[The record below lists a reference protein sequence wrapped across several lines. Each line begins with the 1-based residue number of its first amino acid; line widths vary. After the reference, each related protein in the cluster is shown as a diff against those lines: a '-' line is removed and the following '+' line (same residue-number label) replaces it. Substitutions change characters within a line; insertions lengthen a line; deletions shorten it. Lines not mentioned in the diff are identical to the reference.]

1 MNIVYICDAVRTPFG
16 RYGGAL
22 SSVRTDDLAAIP
34 VAALLERNPG
44 IDPARID
51 DVILGCAN
59 QAGEDN
65 RNVGRMALLLAGLPK
80 EVSGST
86 VNRLCGSSLD
96 AVVQA
101 IGKDTKSKP
110 EIPAP
115 QGDPPPE
122 LVIRDI
128 VKGKGPG
135 AKAGDDL
142 SMQYVGTSWSTGEQF
157 DASWDRGAQPFT
169 FPLGAGQV
177 IAGWDE
183 GIVGLRKGGRRL
195 LSIPPDKGYGPNGTP
210 DGTIAPNETLIFVV
224 DRVD

>member
-1 MNIVYICDAVRTPFG
+1 MRSKLITLTLAL
-16 RYGGAL
+16 AL
-22 SSVRTDDLAAIP
+22 SAGIAA
-34 VAALLERNPG
+34 
-44 IDPARID
+44 
-51 DVILGCAN
+51 C
-59 QAGEDN
+59 GEEDE
-65 RNVGRMALLLAGLPK
+65 PT
-80 EVSGST
+80 SGSGAESAAT
-86 VNRLCGSSLD
+86 PTPTETASEAGVE
-96 AVVQA
+96 AIVQA
-101 IGKDTKSKP
+101 IGEDTKSKP

-142 SMQYVGTSWSTGEQF
+142 SMQYVGTSWSTGQQF

-169 FPLGAGQV
+169 FPLGGGQV
-177 IAGWDE
+177 IPGWDE

-195 LSIPPDKGYGPNGTP
+195 LIIPPDMGYGPNGTP
-210 DGTIAPNETLIFVV
+210 DGTIAPNETLVFVV